1 MAGETFKSSS
11 TQSFSSGTAAVYI
24 FNLIVGTGALA
35 LPSAFAMAGWSAASV
50 LLIVLAMLSYV
61 TATWVIETMA
71 ACNAIIHI
79 EKSITS
85 HQIEEDMENKKV
97 PESHYFE
104 EPDESDQSYLVR
116 NDLTGQVSLASYGAV
131 ATLQDQS
138 SVFHLKQQLE
148 LAKMSEMLYN
158 RWGRYLSQL

>member
-11 TQSFSSGTAAVYI
+11 TQLSSGIAAVYI

-50 LLIVLAMLSYV
+50 LLIMLAILSFI
-61 TATWVIETMA
+61 TATWVIEGMA

-79 EKSITS
+79 ENSIKS
-85 HQIEEDMENKKV
+85 HRIENEEEKENQQAQD
-97 PESHYFE
+97 SNYFE
-104 EPDESDQSYLVR
+104 EPDENDKTYLVR
-116 NDLTGQVSLASYGAV
+116 SDLTGQVSLASYGTV

-138 SVFHLKQQLE
+138 VFHLKHQLE

-158 RWGRYLSQL
+158 RWGR